1 MTTDIEQ
8 LSAEEIGERLR
19 LARETAK
26 LKQSDVADSLK
37 IARTT
42 VVAVEQ
48 GQRRARMDE
57 IRQLAKLYGTSI
69 NALLRRESVHADLA
83 PKFRKHFG
91 KSDDATEQAAKLL
104 SELAK
109 AEVELENLLGVKRV
123 RNYPPERPILPGD
136 VRAQAEQDASELRQW
151 LGLGSSPITDI
162 ITLLEFELGARV
174 FIRRLEGKIS
184 GLFAYDESLGACMLL
199 NANHP
204 RDRRTQTAAHELAH
218 LVSTRRTPEI
228 YDEAADN
235 SREERYANAFA
246 RAFLTPVRA
255 VKLKFGEVTAGA
267 ERLTRRHIIIM
278 AHAFCVSRQAMVMR
292 LEELGLAKKGTWE
305 WFELN
310 DGITDE
316 QATQVLGDLVG
327 RDAHKSDA
335 DRPTTLRLALLAE
348 EAARQGLL
356 SEGQLSRM
364 LHLDR
369 VELRKMFD
377 GLEIEGSEADGAFLP
392 K

>member
-1 MTTDIEQ
+1 MTIPIDQ

-57 IRQLAKLYGTSI
+57 LRQLAKLYGTSI
-69 NALLRRESVHADLA
+69 NALLRNEAVHADLA

-91 KSDDATEQAAKLL
+91 KNDEGTEQAAKLL

-136 VRAQAEQDASELRQW
+136 VRAQAEQDASELRRW
-151 LGLGSSPITDI
+151 LGLGSSPVTDI
-162 ITLLEFELGARV
+162 ITLLELELGVRV
-174 FIRRLEGKIS
+174 YIRRIDGRIS
-184 GLFAYDESLGACMLL
+184 GLFAYDEALGACMLL

-204 RDRRTQTAAHELAH
+204 RERRTLTAAHEMAH
-218 LVSTRRTPEI
+218 MVSTRRTPEVLGDI
-228 YDEAADN
+228 TDN

-255 VKLKFGEVTAGA
+255 VKQKFAEVTAGA
-267 ERLTRRHIIIM
+267 ERLTRRHVIIL
-278 AHAFCVSRQAMVMR
+278 AHAFGVSREAMVRR
-292 LEELGLAKKGTWE
+292 LEELGLTKDGTWE
-305 WFELN
+305 WFQTYG
-310 DGITDE
+310 GITDD
-316 QATQVLGDLVG
+316 QARQVLGDLVG
-327 RDAHKSDA
+327 QDAHKSDA
-335 DRPTTLRLALLAE
+335 DRPTTLRLASLAE
-348 EAARQGLL
+348 EASRQGLV
-356 SEGQLSRM
+356 SEGQLSKM
-364 LHLDR
+364 LHMDR
-369 VELRKMFD
+369 IDLRKMID
-377 GLEIEGSEADGAFLP
+377 GLQIEGSEANGALLP